1 MRVDDFADLSAN
13 LRHHAQ
19 SRRPNGAFVGRPRG
33 FDDEPESGTPWPEL
47 QELPSAADPEP
58 AGFPTRGLGPILGP
72 ATEALA
78 ETVQVPPALAA
89 GSVLATAAVAAQ
101 RLVDVEGPND
111 TVVPASLFFISVAGS
126 GDRKSAVD
134 AEALVPVDE
143 FRRREVRDFEAKRRA
158 YESERAALRNGDP
171 TPKPPTSRSLT
182 ISKATVE
189 GLQQVLRGQPTI
201 GLLTSEGA
209 EVLGGY
215 SMREER
221 RTAGI
226 AWLLKAWSGETLDS
240 LTRGDGLSVLIGR
253 RVTMHLMLQ
262 PVIAESLLTD
272 SAAHGQGFIAR
283 CLIAAPRSIAG
294 SRFFRDDAIPA
305 RRRPEVQAFHDR
317 IRQLLA
323 CEPRP
328 NPDGDGVELAR
339 RIVRLSPEAC
349 ALWAEFYN
357 EVEGEQAPGGRLC
370 HERVKPWA
378 SKAAE
383 HARRLAAVIE
393 IASSPEAV
401 EISGPTMEGAIEV
414 AVHYLAEFLRLLG
427 LSSAALNARQL
438 AQLANFMRDRGPS
451 VSHANVLQSVPRELR
466 SLKAEGLNKL
476 LDELA
481 RLGHIRRR
489 GDSWEVRP

>member
-19 SRRPNGAFVGRPRG
+19 SRRPNGAFVGRPGG
-33 FDDEPESGTPWPEL
+33 FDDGPESVTPWPEL

-305 RRRPEVQAFHDR
+305 RRRQ
-317 IRQLLA
+317 I
-323 CEPRP
+323 
-328 NPDGDGVELAR
+328 
-339 RIVRLSPEAC
+339 
-349 ALWAEFYN
+349 
-357 EVEGEQAPGGRLC
+357 GRA
-370 HERVKPWA
+370 HV
-378 SKAAE
+378 
-383 HARRLAAVIE
+383 
-393 IASSPEAV
+393 
-401 EISGPTMEGAIEV
+401 
-414 AVHYLAEFLRLLG
+414 
-427 LSSAALNARQL
+427 
-438 AQLANFMRDRGPS
+438 
-451 VSHANVLQSVPRELR
+451 
-466 SLKAEGLNKL
+466 
-476 LDELA
+476 
-481 RLGHIRRR
+481 
-489 GDSWEVRP
+489 